1 MSVNW
6 IPLAVSE
13 TCSKLNTSSV
23 NDAMITPARPVP
35 LDLSAAFARFRN
47 ADPER
52 LHFAAHSH
60 HFWPDVTRDS
70 HIKAWDDAA
79 RLADDKWINVLDTV
93 WREVSVAIARHLGLA
108 DPATLVPAPNTHE
121 FVNRL
126 ISCCPTER
134 PPRILTTDGEFH
146 SFRRQSERLAE
157 EGLIVLCAVPAE
169 PFAMLADRLA
179 AAARELAPDLVY
191 VSQVLFSSGFALADL
206 SELVA
211 NLAAPGRLI
220 VIDGYHGFLARHTD
234 LAAIADRAFYI
245 AGGYKYAM
253 AGEGA
258 CFMHCPPNIAPRP
271 RNTGWFASFGNLSTS
286 GKGVPYPADGWRFAG
301 ATFDPTALYRL
312 RAVLEWLAAEG
323 IDAALAHAHAVA
335 LQAQFMTA
343 MANHVVGPFATER
356 LVVPLSEPARGNFL
370 AFEHPEAAQWYQR
383 LHAAGIVTDVRGT
396 RLRLGFG
403 LYHTSRDV
411 ERLVGR
417 LRRLASAG

>member
-47 ADPER
+47 VDPKR

-60 HFWPDVTRDS
+60 HFWPDVARDA

-93 WREVSVAIARHLGLA
+93 WREVSAAIARHLGLA

-121 FVNRL
+121 FVSRL
-126 ISCCPTER
+126 LSCCPTER

-191 VSQVLFSSGFALADL
+191 VSQVLFSSGFALTDL

-220 VIDGYHGFLARHTD
+220 VIDGYHGFLARHT
-234 LAAIADRAFYI
+234 
-245 AGGYKYAM
+245 
-253 AGEGA
+253 A
-258 CFMHCPPNIAPRP
+258 CC
-271 RNTGWFASFGNLSTS
+271 
-286 GKGVPYPADGWRFAG
+286 D
-301 ATFDPTALYRL
+301 
-312 RAVLEWLAAEG
+312 
-323 IDAALAHAHAVA
+323 
-335 LQAQFMTA
+335 
-343 MANHVVGPFATER
+343 
-356 LVVPLSEPARGNFL
+356 
-370 AFEHPEAAQWYQR
+370 
-383 LHAAGIVTDVRGT
+383 RGT
-396 RLRLGFG
+396 RLLHR
-403 LYHTSRDV
+403 
-411 ERLVGR
+411 GR
-417 LRRLASAG
+417 LQICHGGRGRLLHALSTQYRSAATQHRVVC